1 MEHFNLQIMAKSL
14 VYITQLNREINDLQE
29 IYIMKVEDDLE

>member
-1 MEHFNLQIMAKSL
+1 MEHFNLQMMAKSL
-14 VYITQLNREINDLQE
+14 VYIRQLNREITDLQE